1 MTVSG
6 QAFAGV
12 EPLLLPKRS
21 LFARDFRDLA
31 LRGRSRMSPR
41 GYFNWFHT
49 ATHEQITLW
58 VVAHLEDVFTNHAK
72 PPFSIEGNGP
82 QITLPHSEP
91 NRRGAGRLGAR
102 KNMSH
107 EPVSQSRAMM

>member
-1 MTVSG
+1 
-6 QAFAGV
+6 
-12 EPLLLPKRS
+12 
-21 LFARDFRDLA
+21 
-31 LRGRSRMSPR
+31 MSPR

-82 QITLPHSEP
+82 QITFPHSEP